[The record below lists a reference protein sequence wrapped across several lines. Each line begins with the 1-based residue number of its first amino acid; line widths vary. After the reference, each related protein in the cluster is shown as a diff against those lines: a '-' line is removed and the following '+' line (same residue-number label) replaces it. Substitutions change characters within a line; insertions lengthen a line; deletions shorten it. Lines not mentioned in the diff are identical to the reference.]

1 MIPNLIIDIPDRN
14 TLDIQHI
21 IFDYNGTIALD
32 GKVINGVVD
41 KMNEF
46 SHLVTFHVVTADTY
60 GTAEHELQGANCQVV
75 NLATSLMYK
84 TKTDYL
90 AYLGK
95 DHTLSVGNGFNDSDL
110 LKQSLLGIALIQDEG
125 LCMAALM
132 SADIVCKSV
141 MDVFAYLEKP
151 NRLKATLRV

>member
-1 MIPNLIIDIPDRN
+1 MIIDIPDRH
-14 TLDIQHI
+14 TLDIKHI

-32 GKVINGVVD
+32 GKVIEGVIEKINHFSAV
-41 KMNEF
+41 MN
-46 SHLVTFHVVTADTY
+46 FHVVTADTY
-60 GTAEHELQGANCQVV
+60 GTAERELEGVNCQVV
-75 NLATSLMYK
+75 NLSKSENYK

-95 DHTLSVGNGFNDSDL
+95 ENTLSVGNGFNDSDL
-110 LKQSLLGIALIQDEG
+110 LKQSIVGIALIQDEG
-125 LCMAALM
+125 LCMDALM

-141 MDVFAYLEKP
+141 MDVFSYIEKP